1 MSGGAAMID
10 LKGKVILVLEAVD
23 EHHDVVL
30 DALPLAHQAGAGH
43 GAICDPAPGFA
54 LESGFLLIRQGV
66 ESGHGR
72 G

>member
-1 MSGGAAMID
+1 MI
-10 LKGKVILVLEAVD
+10 GSTGWVSVVLASAD
-23 EHHDVVL
+23 EHHDGVR